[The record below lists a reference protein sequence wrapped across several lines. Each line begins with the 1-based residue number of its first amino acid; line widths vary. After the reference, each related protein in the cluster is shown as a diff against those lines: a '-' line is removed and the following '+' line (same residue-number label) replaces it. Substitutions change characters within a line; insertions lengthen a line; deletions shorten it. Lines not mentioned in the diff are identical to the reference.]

1 MWKFSNHAKIRTGER
16 GFSESDILKVLDE
29 EIPSIVLQSPREDTV
44 DLYFS
49 KINTKYLLIVVDRMT
64 HIIIT
69 VRPMRKNEK
78 EQFEKEM
85 TNG

>member
-1 MWKFSNHAKIRTGER
+1 MWNFSNHAKTGTKER
-16 GFSESDILKVLDE
+16 GFSTNDILKVLDE

-49 KINTKYLLIVVDRMT
+49 KINTKYLLIVVDRIT
-64 HIIIT
+64 HVIIT

-78 EQFEKEM
+78 DQFVKEM